1 MIKKKYLENLINK
14 LEKIKVFD
22 SWEIT
27 LNEYEEL
34 FNEIIENQRKTCI
47 QEKKTETIV
56 IISFNL
62 IESFNWIFNLENM
75 INCKIRKN

>member
-1 MIKKKYLENLINK
+1 MIKKKFLENLINK

-34 FNEIIENQRKTCI
+34 FNEIIENQRQTCI
-47 QEKKTETIV
+47 KEKKTETIV
-56 IISFNL
+56 NSFLSN
-62 IESFNWIFNLENM
+62 
-75 INCKIRKN
+75 